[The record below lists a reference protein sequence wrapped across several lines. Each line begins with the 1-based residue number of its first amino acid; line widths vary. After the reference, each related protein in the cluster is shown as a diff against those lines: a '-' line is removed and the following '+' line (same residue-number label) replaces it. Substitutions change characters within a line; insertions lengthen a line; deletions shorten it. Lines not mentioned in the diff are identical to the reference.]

1 MAKYKFTAVSSDGA
15 TISGVEDALTASMAR
30 RALIDRDLAP
40 VEITEK
46 KNILKLEITKK
57 KVSRRELMHF
67 SRQMAVFM
75 RAGIPVLE
83 ALEVMTEE
91 LGNKA
96 FSKVFAEMADSLR
109 SGETFAGA
117 ATLHPEAF
125 PSYYLGILRSA
136 ELTGNLDIVLDQLA
150 DYIDRDIEARRKVS
164 GALMYPAIIFCFA
177 ILAVVIITGWVLPR
191 FKTFFASFHAKL
203 PLPTRMLLAIANFVT
218 SDWYVLAAVVAVII
232 LMVVLGTVT
241 NRGRAI
247 RDRTFLKIPVLGDL
261 IRTAIL
267 ERFCRI
273 LHSMARCPP
282 GHERGHHEHRL
293 PERSLRRSLRD
304 DARRR
309 IGRPALGD
317 RALPSSGSPHAP
329 SGRKHRD
336 HGRPAGIS
344 GDLLRP
350 GARLQAEALHRSL
363 RASRHHPRRHH
374 SRLRGN
380 RPHLGNVRD
389 LPPGAHYVTTH
400 ADLRVIST
408 QANEEVSV

>member
-91 LGNKA
+91 LGNKV
-96 FSKVFAEMADSLR
+96 FSRVFAEMADSLR

-191 FKTFFASFHAKL
+191 FKTFFSSLHAKL

-218 SDWYVLAAVVAVII
+218 SDWYVLAVVAAAII

-241 NRGRAI
+241 DRGRAI
-247 RDRTFLKIPVLGDL
+247 RDRTFLKVPVLGDL

-273 LHSMARCPP
+273 LHSMVSTGVP
-282 GHERGHHEHRL
+282 L
-293 PERSLRRSLRD
+293 PEALQVTSEATTNTVYQNGLSNARSEMMRGEGLAGPLSATGLFPPAARHMLLVGESTGTMD
-304 DARRR
+304 DQLESAAIYFDRELDYKLKRFTALFE
-309 IGRPALGD
+309 PAVITLVGIIVGFVAI
-317 RALPSSGSPHAP
+317 ALISAMY
-329 SGRKHRD
+329 
-336 HGRPAGIS
+336 GIY
-344 GDLLRP
+344 R
-350 GARLQAEALHRSL
+350 QVHI
-363 RASRHHPRRHH
+363 
-374 SRLRGN
+374 
-380 RPHLGNVRD
+380 
-389 LPPGAHYVTTH
+389 T
-400 ADLRVIST
+400 
-408 QANEEVSV
+408 